1 MVSDR
6 RCGSWDM
13 DGRSGEMGANL
24 CSERKNDVTCQCIS
38 YAVAFGVFCLVE
50 GTTGRMR

>member
-6 RCGSWDM
+6 CCSSWHM

-24 CSERKNDVTCQCIS
+24 CFERKNDVTCQCIS
-38 YAVAFGVFCLVE
+38 YEVAFEVFCLVE
-50 GTTGRMR
+50 GITGHMR